1 LAEAAR
7 ELSPVVSRV
16 AATSSENKEQMHI
29 CVAMATDNLNTSLST
44 GIGTTINRATG
55 GYQRLDESGRLIS
68 KREMRDE
75 VEPFDLQR
83 GDDS

>member
-1 LAEAAR
+1 ML
-7 ELSPVVSRV
+7 L
-16 AATSSENKEQMHI
+16 
-29 CVAMATDNLNTSLST
+29 DNLNT
-44 GIGTTINRATG
+44 GTTINRATG

>member
-1 LAEAAR
+1 MVIDFDKTCIKEKIYL
-7 ELSPVVSRV
+7 LSSVWVIDKD
-16 AATSSENKEQMHI
+16 T
-29 CVAMATDNLNTSLST
+29 
-44 GIGTTINRATG
+44 GTTINRATG